1 MSRITS
7 HGTKSAPPAVTLFD
21 LGPGSGLPDAVR
33 AFRLVLA
40 AGQLLRTQMDARLR
54 PDDLTTQQ
62 AVVLTAVSALDDPS
76 VSDVAAAIGST
87 RQNVTQLV
95 TALER
100 KGMLRVDDDPTDN
113 RRRVLT
119 TTRLSDDY
127 WERRNTGDYEA
138 LSEWFGMLDGNEL
151 HGLCDALGRVVAGR
165 QSAWG

>member
-1 MSRITS
+1 MSRVSS
-7 HGTKSAPPAVTLFD
+7 HRTEPGPHAVTLFD

-62 AVVLTAVSALDDPS
+62 AVVLTAVTALGRPS

-100 KGMLRVDDDPTDN
+100 KGMLRLDDDPADN

-127 WERRNTGDYEA
+127 WERRNAGDYDA
-138 LSEWFGMLDGNEL
+138 LAEWFGMLDQDEL
-151 HGLCDALGRVVAGR
+151 HELCDALGRVVAGR
-165 QSAWG
+165 QSASR

>member
-1 MSRITS
+1 
-7 HGTKSAPPAVTLFD
+7 
-21 LGPGSGLPDAVR
+21 
-33 AFRLVLA
+33 
-40 AGQLLRTQMDARLR
+40 MDARLR

-100 KGMLRVDDDPTDN
+100 KGMLRVDDDPMDN

-127 WERRNTGDYEA
+127 WERRNAGDYEA
-138 LSEWFGMLDGNEL
+138 LAEWFGMLDGNEL

-165 QSAWG
+165 QSASG

>member
-1 MSRITS
+1 MSRASSPRT
-7 HGTKSAPPAVTLFD
+7 GSAPPPVTLFD
-21 LGPGSGLPDAVR
+21 PGPGSGLPDAGR
-33 AFRLVLA
+33 AFRLVIA
-40 AGQLLRTQMDARLR
+40 AGQLLRTKMDARLR

-62 AVVLTAVSALDDPS
+62 AAVLTAVSALDGPS

-100 KGMLRVDDDPTDN
+100 KGMLRLDDDPADN

-127 WERRNTGDYEA
+127 WERRNAGDYNA
-138 LSEWFGMLDGNEL
+138 VAEWFGMLDGDEL

-165 QSAWG
+165 QPASR